1 MHVRFF
7 TALFVALL
15 ATPVLP
21 ALAQQNNGW
30 TIQRRGGEEQG
41 KFRLA
46 DAYLRAGQTDRALA
60 MLEDLL
66 AAEPNSFP
74 VYDKL
79 KEAYV
84 TAKRYGDALAL
95 IESRMEQTAATPN
108 LLAEQGRLHF
118 LNDDPEAAAAAWQA
132 AFDSAPARASTYQ
145 QVATAQ
151 ITVRLY
157 DDAVA
162 TLLQGRARTGDPARY
177 RIRLADLYGRTGKQ
191 EQAFEEY
198 AALLGGDPQR
208 LSFVQ
213 SRIGQMLEQ
222 DGADAAF
229 TAALE
234 RLIRRE
240 PLVLPYRE
248 LAAWLYAETGDFGAA
263 LDAVRALDRL
273 RSEQGQSL
281 FVFAESALSAEA
293 FDEALAAYQIVLDR
307 HADGPMAPFALL
319 GTALLHERRAE
330 AGGERAFDAGGN
342 RIPATDYDAAL
353 ARYEQFLREHPTHPS
368 QPVALRRLAGLQ
380 KDVLRDYG
388 QAEALLRD
396 ILRRYPDGEVAAEAR
411 LDLGEVA
418 ILRDDLVA
426 ARTAFAG
433 VEEGERIGEA
443 AERARLELARLAF
456 YEGQFETAKLR
467 TQAMNRNTATDV
479 ANDAI
484 ELKLLVSENTGPDST
499 NAPLRA
505 FARARLLQRQQRPAL
520 ALDAV
525 DSLLAAAPGHK
536 LSDEA
541 HFLRADLL
549 RALGRFD
556 EALDALDAFPG
567 QFGDSHLADHAVFT
581 AAELQE
587 RDLADPQ
594 AAIAGYADLLA
605 RYPGS
610 LLAPEA
616 RARIRRLRGDGV

>member
-1 MHVRFF
+1 MNTRF
-7 TALFVALL
+7 LLALL
-15 ATPVLP
+15 AALILAAAP
-21 ALAQQNNGW
+21 ATAQQNNGW
-30 TIQRRGGEEQG
+30 TIQRGGDETTG

-46 DAYLRAGQTDRALA
+46 DAYLRAGQTDRALGL
-60 MLEDLL
+60 LEDLL
-66 AAEPNSFP
+66 ADDPDSFP

-84 TAKRYGDALAL
+84 TAKRFDDALRLVEERIA
-95 IESRMEQTAATPN
+95 RTARTPN
-108 LLAEQGRLHF
+108 LLAELGRLHF
-118 LNDDPEAAAAAWQA
+118 LDGDMEAANEAWQNALDA
-132 AFDSAPARASTYQ
+132 APDRASTYQ
-145 QVATAQ
+145 QVSAAQ
-151 ITVRLY
+151 ITARLY
-157 DDAVA
+157 DEAVA
-162 TLLQGRARTGDPARY
+162 TLIAGRERLNDATRFRV
-177 RIRLADLYGRTGKQ
+177 RLADLYGRTNKH
-191 EQAFEEY
+191 ELAFEEY
-198 AALLGGDPQR
+198 AALITDDPQR
-208 LSFVQ
+208 LDFVQ

-248 LAAWLYAETGDFGAA
+248 LAAWLYAETGDFGSA

-273 RSEQGQSL
+273 RSEEGQSL
-281 FVFAESALSAEA
+281 FAFAESALSAEA

-307 HADGPMAPFALL
+307 HADGPMAPLALL
-319 GTALLHERRAE
+319 STALLHERRAE
-330 AGGERAFDAGGN
+330 VNGERAFDPGGN
-342 RIPATDYDAAL
+342 RIPAADYDESL
-353 ARYEQFLREHPTHPS
+353 ARYEAFLRGHPTHPN
-368 QPVALRRLAGLQ
+368 QPIALRRLAGLQ
-380 KDVLRDYG
+380 KDVFRDYG

-396 ILRRYPDGEVAAEAR
+396 ILLRYPNGPIAARAQ

-426 ARTAFAG
+426 ARTAFTS

-443 AERARLELARLAF
+443 AELARLELARLAF

-499 NAPLRA
+499 NTPLRT

-520 ALDAV
+520 ALAAV
-525 DSLLAAAPGHK
+525 DSLLADAPGHK

-541 HFLRADLL
+541 HFLRAELL
-549 RALGRFD
+549 RALGRTD
-556 EALDALDAFPG
+556 EALAALDAFPG
-567 QFGDSHLADHAVFT
+567 QFADSHLADRAVFT
-581 AAELQE
+581 FAEIHE

-594 AAIAGYADLLA
+594 AAVAAYSDLLA